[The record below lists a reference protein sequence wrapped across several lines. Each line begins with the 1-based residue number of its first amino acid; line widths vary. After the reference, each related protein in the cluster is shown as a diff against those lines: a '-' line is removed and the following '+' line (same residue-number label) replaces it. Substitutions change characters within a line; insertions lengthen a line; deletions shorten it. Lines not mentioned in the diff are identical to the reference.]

1 MRGAIVRYRVFL
13 LIVVVMAGSAVA
25 LGARQSARQ
34 SPGSIALLANK
45 LDAAAIKTL
54 GSAITDGDPVA
65 RAVAARLV
73 GVVGYAPL
81 GDGLAQAFEQE
92 KDATAAIEQA
102 RALLFL
108 RGDQASAM
116 IERRMNAFAGIVD
129 AYADWMAR
137 VQPQALVTALP
148 RWAAIL
154 GDRRGELVAPVVAA
168 MRKSPTSTQALL
180 RACLAMNDAASW
192 SAILDRVPIEGTP
205 GKNIVLREALKST
218 NAEIHEASVRSI
230 AKSLASG
237 RVLPP
242 WLLETL
248 TDSDRQ
254 VLAQVGANSAKPLPG
269 VGPTRPPAFKPSDLS
284 MRTFPRFWPGFV
296 KDVLDVTGCK
306 RNRKF
311 DSVAIMASYDAA
323 GRVKSLSLGSSS
335 QPDGC
340 NEAMVALARLTLADA
355 SYPLAADANEWLVLP
370 LNDDYIACANAPEP
384 PDLDPPVQLGA
395 GSGVQPPRKIRD
407 VKATYPEGL
416 VMNRVQGLVSLEAV
430 IDANGCVRDLRVTK
444 GAEPRLY
451 YAAFYAVSGWR
462 FEPTK
467 VDGREVP
474 VIMSVTISFHVQ

>member
-1 MRGAIVRYRVFL
+1 
-13 LIVVVMAGSAVA
+13 MAGSGVG

-45 LDAAAIKTL
+45 LDAAALKSL

-269 VGPTRPPAFKPSDLS
+269 VGPTRPPAFQTERSVDA
-284 MRTFPRFWPGFV
+284 
-296 KDVLDVTGCK
+296 DVP
-306 RNRKF
+306 
-311 DSVAIMASYDAA
+311 AI
-323 GRVKSLSLGSSS
+323 
-335 QPDGC
+335 
-340 NEAMVALARLTLADA
+340 LARLC
-355 SYPLAADANEWLVLP
+355 ERR
-370 LNDDYIACANAPEP
+370 
-384 PDLDPPVQLGA
+384 A
-395 GSGVQPPRKIRD
+395 GRH
-407 VKATYPEGL
+407 GL
-416 VMNRVQGLVSLEAV
+416 Q
-430 IDANGCVRDLRVTK
+430 
-444 GAEPRLY
+444 AE
-451 YAAFYAVSGWR
+451 S
-462 FEPTK
+462 K
-467 VDGREVP
+467 N
-474 VIMSVTISFHVQ
+474 